1 MSEGGFV
8 GRPHPDVPRGQ
19 MRAKGNLSYLEFIAL
34 IKRIWESAHPDIPL
48 LPAGSSKNAQYP
60 CINYSIDVSKTH
72 PQDPKMRYRE
82 VLDSGE
88 EGKVAVMTAQ
98 RFQSVV
104 KFTVTN
110 ETTSDY
116 AAEVADEIIEA
127 FEDFMLEHTPVF
139 KEMGVSEFVY
149 ARRYSDT
156 EENRSG
162 MGVVVRSVGYMLTT
176 EKVRKTDRARLESIL
191 IDARMWLRKEV
202 AVGGRNNN
210 PVHDQPRYYR
220 LPGQYPLITATDAG
234 STDFYIED
242 SYFRIGDVIYVTN
255 IPGWGRPPVSPG
267 YYIIFTADEIDYKIL
282 KLPNP
287 HLLEG
292 EEPSD
297 TYGEE
302 PRQTRHQ
309 LLKLDKED
317 DGPVAAG
324 DIVYSSLHPLS
335 RGWVMFIT
343 DGVNV
348 NIHDHH
354 ATKYYYTN
362 KDDS

>member
-1 MSEGGFV
+1 MASEKEVRGFV
-8 GRPHPDVPRGQ
+8 DRTHPNVPRGQ
-19 MRAKGNLSYLEFIAL
+19 MRAKGNLSYLEFISL
-34 IKRIWESAHPDIPL
+34 VKRIWESAHPDIPL
-48 LPAGSSKNAQYP
+48 LPSGSSRNAQYP

-72 PQDPKMRYRE
+72 PQDPKMKYRE

-104 KFTVTN
+104 KFSVTN

-139 KEMGVSEFVY
+139 KEMGVSELVY

-176 EKVRKTDRARLESIL
+176 EKIRKTDRARLESIL

-202 AVGGRNNN
+202 AVGGRHNNS
-210 PVHDQPRYYR
+210 VHDQPRYYR
-220 LPGQYPLITATDAG
+220 LLGQYPLITAIDAG
-234 STDFYIED
+234 STDLYIED
-242 SYFRIGDVIYVTN
+242 AYFRIGDVIYVAN
-255 IPGWGRPPVSPG
+255 IPGWGPPPIDPG
-267 YYIIFTADEIDYKIL
+267 YYVIFTADEIDYKIL
-282 KLPNP
+282 N
-287 HLLEG
+287 
-292 EEPSD
+292 
-297 TYGEE
+297 GEE

-317 DGPVAAG
+317 DGPVAAN
-324 DIVYSSLHPLS
+324 DIVYSLLHPLN
-335 RGWVMFIT
+335 RGWVMFVT

-354 ATKYYYTN
+354 ATKSYYTN